1 MTRREQQQLAIRL
14 EIAWDK
20 YVKLFG
26 EVPHGTARQ
35 LVALVALL
43 DDESKERCDEHTPYN
58 EIRSEIDALTI
69 QDGSLRDGP
78 CSWDILLVRREE
90 V

>member
-43 DDESKERCDEHTPYN
+43 DDESKE
-58 EIRSEIDALTI
+58 
-69 QDGSLRDGP
+69 
-78 CSWDILLVRREE
+78 
-90 V
+90 